1 MSQQPQPISVKP
13 TDFEADVDASTSEAV
28 NVALGDKPKKREVTL
43 GERTTRRGSFF
54 QIFSS
59 RAAGGPASRPMR
71 RNSLFEVMTRRR
83 SSTDASKMP
92 RNPAMVVDLQT
103 ARESEGGKGTVPDK
117 AAGTGADTGT
127 ALAPGGEVDIFEL
140 RNIGFILQYFAI
152 GIIYGG
158 LPATIYGLFLGY
170 LSVPGYV
177 YATAGVITTLPWSF
191 KFFFGMLNDCVPIA
205 GYRRKP
211 YMVIGWALCCA
222 MLVFLSTH
230 TLPEPYYC
238 FVNGTYLEEEPPCN
252 PSAKEK
258 GGEYA
263 MLMCLAALG
272 YVVADVGADG
282 LMVQYA
288 QREPQETRGQTQTMI
303 YLVRTL
309 GVVVA
314 TALVGLCM
322 NGKEYNGTFD
332 WTLSYN
338 QICAILAVP
347 AGLMVPISWFL
358 VQEEKVR
365 MQIGGGGTHEGEII
379 GDEAHGGA
387 PTTFRAYLRQSW
399 DLLSSRAFFFV
410 VLFNFFE
417 PFVGRISTTAGG
429 YVKSEWAGVKSLQN
443 QMFSL
448 VSSLVFAFGLYQV
461 KKRFLN
467 YSWRKMLAV
476 TTVILNAT
484 DMLIAFLTIFD
495 VVRNQYFYLGETI
508 LDEIPAAANFVVGTY
523 IIVEMA
529 DVGNEGL
536 TYGLLTTISNLGSPF
551 ARAVGNQ
558 IFGAFKQNLSERQN
572 YVEDTP
578 SFRNAVALSFGMSY
592 AFSFAALGFLVLLP
606 RQKEEAQ
613 ARKAAWGR
621 SPAYAYT
628 TVALLACALCYSLSV
643 NFLAMFPD
651 TMCLKFAGG
660 SGCGG
665 GGGNSTSV

>member
-1 MSQQPQPISVKP
+1 MSSPQPISVKP
-13 TDFEADVDASTSEAV
+13 TDFDSDVEATNLSQAS
-28 NVALGDKPKKREVTL
+28 NLALGDKPKKKEVTL
-43 GERTTRRGSFF
+43 GDRTTRGARRGSFL

-59 RAAGGPASRPMR
+59 RGRG
-71 RNSLFEVMTRRR
+71 NSLFEVMTRRR
-83 SSTDASKMP
+83 STTDAAIDTDAGKMPGNPTIVDMTARKSTDM
-92 RNPAMVVDLQT
+92 
-103 ARESEGGKGTVPDK
+103 
-117 AAGTGADTGT
+117 GAGT

-191 KFFFGMLNDCVPIA
+191 KFFFGMLNDCVPIF

-222 MLVFLSTH
+222 MLLFISTH
-230 TLPEPYYC
+230 SLPDPYYC
-238 FVNGTYLEEEPPCN
+238 FVNGTYLEDEPPCN

-288 QREPQETRGQTQTMI
+288 QREPQATRGQTQTMI

-338 QICAILAVP
+338 QICGILAVP
-347 AGLMVPISWFL
+347 AGVMVPVSWFL

-365 MQIGGGGTHEGEII
+365 MAMGGGGGTDGGII
-379 GDEAHGGA
+379 GDEANGGA
-387 PTTFRAYLRQSW
+387 PTTFRGYLRQSW
-399 DLLSSRAFFFV
+399 ELLSSKAFFYV

-467 YSWRKMLAV
+467 YSWRKMLAITLV
-476 TTVILNAT
+476 MLNAT
-484 DMLIAFLTIFD
+484 DMIIAFLTIFD

-558 IFGAFKQNLSERQN
+558 IFGAFRQNLSERQN
-572 YVEDTP
+572 YVDDSPE
-578 SFRNAVALSFGMSY
+578 FRRAVAWSFAMSY
-592 AFSFAALGFLVLLP
+592 GFSFAALGFLVLLP

-613 ARKAAWGR
+613 LRKATWGR
-621 SPAYAYT
+621 SPTYAYI
-628 TVALLACALCYSLSV
+628 TVCLLLCALCYSLSV

-665 GGGNSTSV
+665 GGGGGNSTSV